1 MKYYEGALIMNEN
14 MKHIATASMEKLT
27 SLENRLS
34 GVLKPIKP
42 RKEFVHGVAHRI
54 QAGTQA
60 TFLADRIANWH
71 VIAIFMAGLV
81 SLAVFLA
88 VAGRALIS
96 LMGKKRTA

>member
-1 MKYYEGALIMNEN
+1 MNT
-14 MKHIATASMEKLT
+14 KIKQFADASMGKIA

-34 GVLKPIKP
+34 GVLRPIKP

-60 TFLADRIANWH
+60 AFADRIANWH
-71 VIAIFMAGLV
+71 LIAVLIAGLI

-88 VAGRALIS
+88 VVGRALLS
-96 LMGKKRTA
+96 LLGKKRKRTA

>member
-1 MKYYEGALIMNEN
+1 MSSRMKQFAD
-14 MKHIATASMEKLT
+14 ASMGKIA

-60 TFLADRIANWH
+60 TIVDRLADLH
-71 VIAIFMAGLV
+71 FIAILVAGLL

-88 VAGRALIS
+88 VLGRVLLS
-96 LMGKKRTA
+96 LMDKKHVA